1 MNTLILPNKI
11 KKDIRT
17 ASESFG
23 VSESDFVVNAVL
35 YYSHAMKSKID
46 FRNELEMWEHASDV
60 DLLAFEKT
68 I

>member
-1 MNTLILPNKI
+1 MNTLVLPNKI

-35 YYSHAMKSKID
+35 YYSHAMKNKID
-46 FRNELEMWEHASDV
+46 LRNELEMWENASDV